1 MAFRS
6 LGVGDSPLGRL
17 ISQGFDRRNQRQM
30 QADSQEF
37 QGGQNLLTRKHQTG
51 LQDDRQK
58 FETDMDILQYGRGEE
73 QRKRDKITFA
83 NEQKIFGNQQTQFTQ
98 SQGDRIKTQS
108 SNQLNDYIGG
118 GIGEYISSI
127 YDAEGEAFTFDENDN
142 LTLSDNVSSFLGMKD
157 SDFLSGDKS
166 FPTFLKN
173 KYPDL
178 NKEQLQELGGKSLTT
193 IMGQIPQIRQGA
205 LQEFSSDMLQDF
217 INSGSELSAAEMS
230 EKYEGLASQKTGS
243 INWGQGANPWD
254 PSGELLY
261 TPEVDKPE
269 ENKPSF
275 WGKVQGNLGSRVGVT
290 QDYYNKLK

>member
-1 MAFRS
+1 MAFQT
-6 LGVGDSPLGRL
+6 LGVANSPLGRL
-17 ISQGFDRRNQRQM
+17 ISQGFDRRNQQQM
-30 QADSQEF
+30 QADSQAF
-37 QGGQNLLTRKHQTG
+37 QGGQNSLQRGNLRRM
-51 LQDDRQK
+51 QDDRQK
-58 FETDMDILQYGRGEE
+58 FEKEMDVLQYGRGKI
-73 QRKRDKITFA
+73 QRERDKTTFE
-83 NEQKIFGNQQTQFTQ
+83 NEQEVFGNQQAQFTQ

-118 GIGEYISSI
+118 GIGEYISSL
-127 YDAEGEAFTFDENDN
+127 YDAEGDAFTFDENDN
-142 LTLSDNVSSFLGMKD
+142 LTLSDNVSSFLGMTD
-157 SDFLSGDKS
+157 ADFLSGDKS

-178 NKEQLQELGGKSLTT
+178 NEEQLQELGGKSLTT
-193 IMGQIPQIRQGA
+193 IMGQIPQMRQGA

-275 WGKVQGNLGSRVGVT
+275 WGKVQGNLGSRVGVM
-290 QDYYNKLK
+290 QDYYNRLK